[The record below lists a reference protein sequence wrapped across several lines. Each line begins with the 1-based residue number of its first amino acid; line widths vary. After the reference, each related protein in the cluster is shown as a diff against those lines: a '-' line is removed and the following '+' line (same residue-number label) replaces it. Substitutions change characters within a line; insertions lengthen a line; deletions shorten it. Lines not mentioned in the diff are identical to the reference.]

1 VKKQLAMGFGL
12 AAVLATAATASAAT
26 PGTQTG
32 PSSTKP
38 PVLVRTQPGIVTTS
52 ILTTGDQVGGYTM
65 AGIPDGLGAYDNGD
79 GTFTVVMNHEIPAG
93 QGLAHGGLGKG
104 AFVSKWV
111 IDSDTLEVLA
121 GSDLIQTY
129 YAWDAMAGEWTATPA
144 GSVSLTRLCSADL
157 PDVSA
162 FYDAATGL
170 GTMDRIFMN
179 GEESGTEG
187 RAIGSVVTGAEAG
200 NAYELPS
207 LGKFAWEN
215 SVAKPGYGTNTA
227 VVGLDDG
234 TGGQVYVY
242 IGEKSDQGN
251 AVEKAGLADGE
262 LYGLKIEGIG
272 ATSSTG
278 EASVDPNGAFSARFS
293 LVPLGDVTTT
303 TGVQLDAASV
313 AAGVSSMARPEDGS
327 WDPSNPANFYFN
339 TTASFSTNSR
349 LWKLTFD
356 DPMDLL
362 AGGTA
367 SVAMTTAED
376 GAHMLDN
383 LTVNDRGQVIALEDV
398 GNNAYLGGVYQYDP
412 ATDRSARIAQHDPA
426 LFTPGAPGFITQDEE
441 ASGVIPVPFLGA
453 GKYLIDSQIHKLTG
467 DPATVEMGQLLLL
480 HIPPGKPV
488 R

>member
-1 VKKQLAMGFGL
+1 
-12 AAVLATAATASAAT
+12 
-26 PGTQTG
+26 
-32 PSSTKP
+32 
-38 PVLVRTQPGIVTTS
+38 
-52 ILTTGDQVGGYTM
+52 
-65 AGIPDGLGAYDNGD
+65 
-79 GTFTVVMNHEIPAG
+79 
-93 QGLAHGGLGKG
+93 
-104 AFVSKWV
+104 
-111 IDSDTLEVLA
+111 
-121 GSDLIQTY
+121 
-129 YAWDAMAGEWTATPA
+129 
-144 GSVSLTRLCSADL
+144 VSLSRLCSADL

-162 FYDAATGL
+162 FYDAGTGL

-187 RAIGSVVTGAEAG
+187 RAVGSVVTGAEAG
-200 NAYELPS
+200 NAYELPA
-207 LGKFAWEN
+207 LGKFAWES
-215 SVAKPGYGTNTA
+215 SVAKPGYGANTA

-251 AVEKAGLADGE
+251 AVEKAGLAGGE

-272 ATSSTG
+272 ATTSTG
-278 EASVDPNGAFSARFS
+278 EASVDPSGTFSARFS
-293 LVPLGDVTTT
+293 LVPLGDVTAE
-303 TGVQLDAASV
+303 TGVQLEAASV

-362 AGGTA
+362 AGRTA

-412 ATDRSARIAQHDPA
+412 VTDRAARIAQHDPA

-441 ASGVIPVPFLGA
+441 SSGVIPVPFLGA
-453 GKYLIDSQIHKLTG
+453 GKYLIDSQIHKATG

-480 HIPPGKPV
+480 QIPPGKPV